1 MIRMAD
7 LFDLSTALADSGNL
21 ILLGALYTVLYA
33 VLGMLFGLPLGMLV
47 TFIRHERVPVLA
59 AVADVY
65 VSFMR
70 STPQL
75 IQAFLV
81 YFGLGA
87 AGVELPLMV
96 IGTLV
101 LTANAGAYLAETMRG
116 AMEGVSAGQWSAGYS
131 LGLTR
136 FQTICHIVMPQA
148 LRLAIP
154 GISNTLISLF
164 KDTSVLSVI
173 TVAELMKYTGDIISV
188 TFRPFTFYLLAA
200 GIYWT
205 LCLLYEY
212 GIHRRVEARFK
223 KAYRPAQ

>member
-1 MIRMAD
+1 MDELRSLLTDASGMI
-7 LFDLSTALADSGNL
+7 LVGTC
-21 ILLGALYTVLYA
+21 YTVLYA
-33 VLGMLFGLPLGMLV
+33 LLGMLFGLPVGMLV
-47 TFIRHERVPVLA
+47 TLIRVERVPLLA
-59 AVADVY
+59 PAMDIY

-75 IQAFLV
+75 IQAFLI

-87 AGVELPLMV
+87 AGIELPLVV

-101 LTANAGAYLAETMRG
+101 LTANAGAYLSETLRG
-116 AMEGVSAGQWSAGYS
+116 AMSGVPRGQWAAGFS

-136 FQTICHIVMPQA
+136 MQTITCIIAPQA

-188 TFRPFTFYLLAA
+188 TFRPFTFYLVAA
-200 GIYWT
+200 CIYWL
-205 LCLLYEY
+205 LCLAYQH
-212 GIHRRVEARFK
+212 GIHNRVEAHFGR
-223 KAYRPAQ
+223 AYRMAE

>member
-1 MIRMAD
+1 MSE
-7 LFDLSTALADSGNL
+7 LFAVIADSGHL
-21 ILLGALYTVLYA
+21 ILLGTLYTLVYA
-33 VLGMLFGLPLGMLV
+33 LLGMLFGLPVGALV
-47 TFIRHERVPVLA
+47 TVIRHEHVPLLA
-59 AVADVY
+59 PLANVY

-75 IQAFLV
+75 IQAFLM

-87 AGVELPLMV
+87 AGIDLPLIV

-101 LTANAGAYLAETMRG
+101 LTANAGAYLSETMRG
-116 AMEGVSAGQWSAGYS
+116 AIEGVSSSQWGAGFS

-136 FQTICHIVMPQA
+136 LQTMRFIIMPQA

-154 GISNTLISLF
+154 GISNSLISLF

-188 TFRPFTFYLLAA
+188 TFRPFTFYCIAA
-200 GIYWT
+200 IIYWG
-205 LCLLYEY
+205 LCLLYEH
-212 GIHRRVEARFK
+212 GVQRRLEIHFK
-223 KAYRPAQ
+223 KAYRPAA

>member
-1 MIRMAD
+1 MLMAE
-7 LFDLSTALADSGNL
+7 FLSLVADSGNL
-21 ILLGALYTVLYA
+21 VLLGTFYTLLYA

-47 TFIRHERVPVLA
+47 TFIRHEQLPVLA
-59 AVADVY
+59 RLAHIY

-87 AGVELPLMV
+87 AGIDLPLIV

-101 LTANAGAYLAETMRG
+101 LTANASAYLSETMRG

-136 FQTICHIVMPQA
+136 FQTICNIIAPQA

-188 TFRPFTFYLLAA
+188 TFRPFTFYLIAA
-200 GIYWT
+200 FIYWG

-212 GIHRRVEARFK
+212 GIQRRVEARFK
-223 KAYRPAQ
+223 KAYQPAF

>member
-1 MIRMAD
+1 MSE
-7 LFDLSTALADSGNL
+7 LFAVIADSGHL
-21 ILLGALYTVLYA
+21 ILMGTLYTLVYA
-33 VLGMLFGLPLGMLV
+33 LLGMLFGLPAGALV
-47 TFIRHERVPVLA
+47 TLIRYERVPLLA
-59 AVADVY
+59 PLANVY

-75 IQAFLV
+75 IQAFLM

-87 AGVELPLMV
+87 AGIDLPLIV

-101 LTANAGAYLAETMRG
+101 LTANAGAYLSETMRG
-116 AMEGVSAGQWSAGYS
+116 AIEGVSSSQWNAGFS

-136 FQTICHIVMPQA
+136 LQTMRHIIMPQA

-154 GISNTLISLF
+154 GISNSLISLF

-188 TFRPFTFYLLAA
+188 TFRPFTFYCIAA
-200 GIYWT
+200 IIYWG
-205 LCLLYEY
+205 LCLLYEH
-212 GIHRRVEARFK
+212 GVQRRLEAHFK
-223 KAYRPAQ
+223 KAYRPAS

>member
-1 MIRMAD
+1 MAELLD
-7 LFDLSTALADSGNL
+7 VISDSGNL
-21 ILLGALYTVLYA
+21 ILLGTCYTLLYA
-33 VLGMLFGLPLGMLV
+33 LLGMLFGLPLGMLV
-47 TFIRHERVPVLA
+47 TFICYERVPVLA
-59 AVADVY
+59 ALAHIY

-87 AGVELPLMV
+87 AGIDLPLIV

-101 LTANAGAYLAETMRG
+101 LTANASAYLSETMRG
-116 AMEGVSAGQWSAGYS
+116 AMEGVSAGQWGAGYS

-136 FQTICHIVMPQA
+136 FQTICYIISPQA

-188 TFRPFTFYLLAA
+188 TFKPFTFYLVAA
-200 GIYWT
+200 FIYWG

-212 GIHRRVEARFK
+212 GIHKRVEARFK
-223 KAYRPAQ
+223 KAYRRAS

>member
-1 MIRMAD
+1 MTDFLAVE
-7 LFDLSTALADSGNL
+7 ADSGHL
-21 ILLGALYTVLYA
+21 IMLGTLYTLVYA
-33 VLGMLFGLPLGMLV
+33 LLGMLFGLPVGALV
-47 TFIRHERVPVLA
+47 TFIRYEQLPLLA
-59 AVADVY
+59 PLANVY

-75 IQAFLV
+75 IQAFLM

-87 AGVELPLMV
+87 AGIDLPLIV

-116 AMEGVSAGQWSAGYS
+116 AMEGVSSSQWSAGFS

-136 FQTICHIVMPQA
+136 LQTIRHIVMPQA

-188 TFRPFTFYLLAA
+188 TFRPFTFYCIAA
-200 GIYWT
+200 MIYWG
-205 LCLLYEY
+205 LCLLYEH
-212 GIHRRVEARFK
+212 GIQRRVEAHFK
-223 KAYRPAQ
+223 RAYRVAP